1 MSLAPT
7 PTVYIRLRSR
17 IRIPRGK
24 GVTLGDI
31 AHLLTSPEQEETR
44 LHELELLHPGPMDG
58 NLILIDVLQ
67 VIPVIRHVLPQANV
81 ELIGSGHTLVE
92 VIEGNGKPSKSLFVL
107 VWILLFFGSALTIM
121 NFHAD
126 VNMQEV
132 QIRIVEMLTGTRDEH
147 PYLFQIAYSLGI
159 GFGMTV
165 FFNHLFKKKWN
176 EEPTPLEVEMFLYQQ
191 NVDQYVVI
199 EESERLLERDNREM
213 STNER
218 P

>member
-31 AHLLTSPEQEETR
+31 AHLLTSPEQEEAR

-67 VIPVIRHVLPQANV
+67 VIPAIRRVLPQANV

-165 FFNHLFKKKWN
+165 FFNHIFKKKWN

-213 STNER
+213 STDER